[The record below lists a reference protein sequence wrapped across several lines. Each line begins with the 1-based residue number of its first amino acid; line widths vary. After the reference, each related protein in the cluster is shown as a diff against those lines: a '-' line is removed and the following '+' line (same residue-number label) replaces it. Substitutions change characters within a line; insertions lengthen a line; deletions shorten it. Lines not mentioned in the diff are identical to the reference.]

1 MSQLALLRL
10 LQLADPALPVGGFS
24 HSAGLETYVQMG
36 VVHNSH
42 TAKQFLVQQLS
53 RNLQFTDAAFVSL
66 AYDAMV
72 EKDWNEL
79 NRLETECSALK
90 IPRESR
96 EASRKLGGRLLKL
109 FASICSSDWLDRY
122 LYAVDSRELAGN
134 YPLVFGSCA
143 ATLQIKKEEALSAF
157 YYSAASGM
165 VTNCVKL
172 IPLGQQQ
179 GQALL
184 FSIQPLIAELVPQS
198 LQPNRELIGWCCT
211 GFDIRSMQ
219 HERLYS
225 RLYMS

>member
-1 MSQLALLRL
+1 
-10 LQLADPALPVGGFS
+10 
-24 HSAGLETYVQMG
+24 
-36 VVHNSH
+36 
-42 TAKQFLVQQLS
+42 
-53 RNLQFTDAAFVSL
+53 
-66 AYDAMV
+66 
-72 EKDWNEL
+72 
-79 NRLETECSALK
+79 
-90 IPRESR
+90 
-96 EASRKLGGRLLKL
+96 
-109 FASICSSDWLDRY
+109 
-122 LYAVDSRELAGN
+122 
-134 YPLVFGSCA
+134 
-143 ATLQIKKEEALSAF
+143 
-157 YYSAASGM
+157 M